1 MKRTSIRALVATGL
15 FVGATSSILTW
26 GFYGYM
32 PPVGVSVSVTLWL
45 MSVVCAVMAWRMR
58 SGMEKG
64 GIGMDR
70 SQINP
75 VTAAQWLVVG
85 KASAWTGAI
94 VSGVY
99 AGIASFVVPRSGE
112 LVAASDDLPGVLA
125 SLSGALALCVAGLV
139 LERHCVAPPPPD
151 GETA

>member
-1 MKRTSIRALVATGL
+1 
-15 FVGATSSILTW
+15 
-26 GFYGYM
+26 
-32 PPVGVSVSVTLWL
+32 
-45 MSVVCAVMAWRMR
+45 MR

-125 SLSGALALCVAGLV
+125 SLSGAVALCVAGVV

>member
-15 FVGATSSILTW
+15 FVGAASGIMTW

-32 PPVGVSVSVTLWL
+32 PPVGVSVSVTLW
-45 MSVVCAVMAWRMR
+45 RMR

-64 GIGMDR
+64 DIGMDR

-125 SLSGALALCVAGLV
+125 SLSGAVALCVAGVV

>member
-1 MKRTSIRALVATGL
+1 
-15 FVGATSSILTW
+15 
-26 GFYGYM
+26 
-32 PPVGVSVSVTLWL
+32 
-45 MSVVCAVMAWRMR
+45 
-58 SGMEKG
+58 
-64 GIGMDR
+64 MDR

-125 SLSGALALCVAGLV
+125 SLSGAVALCVAGVV